1 MLQNHIYL
9 GKVHHQGTYYPGQQ
23 PAIIDQELWDKV
35 QARFAANLQAP
46 RRRLRSTNKSLL
58 TGLLYDAQGNRFTPS
73 HAAKGARRYRYY
85 VSQAVIKKPGR
96 AADGPVRL
104 PADELEELVI
114 SQVQSFLQSPQRMQ
128 DVLCDP
134 NSASVEI
141 QSAADFARKWAAATT
156 AQVRAVVPSVVKRVV
171 VSDGLI
177 ELRLSKSAI
186 REAVTGLREAPSLA
200 NDSDISG
207 DLILLE
213 AQATVSKCRGEVRL
227 VLAPDAAQGS
237 PRSIPSL
244 IKAVVRAHDWV
255 DRIAKGEVPHQRAI
269 AAETGL
275 HRRYVG
281 RIMQMAFLA
290 PDITEAI
297 LEGRQPPHMTLDTL
311 MGDMP
316 ADWSLQREQL
326 LALSSRNDCSV
337 SA

>member
-1 MLQNHIYL
+1 MYL

-35 QARFAANLQAP
+35 QARFVANVQAP
-46 RRRLRSTNKSLL
+46 RRRPRAASKSLL
-58 TGLLYDAQGNRFTPS
+58 TGLLYDSQGNRFTPS

-96 AADGPVRL
+96 AAEGPTRL
-104 PADELEELVI
+104 AADALEELVV

-128 DVLCDP
+128 DVLC
-134 NSASVEI
+134 SRTASSLEI
-141 QSAADFARKWAAATT
+141 QRAAECAQKWAAATVV
-156 AQVRAVVPSVVKRVV
+156 QVRAVVPTIVKRVV
-171 VSDGLI
+171 VRDNLI
-177 ELRLSKSAI
+177 ELQLSRCAI
-186 REAVTGLREAPSLA
+186 REAVTGLREVPSLA
-200 NDSDISG
+200 NDSSTSE
-207 DLILLE
+207 DLVILE
-213 AQATVSKCRGEVRL
+213 AEATVSKCRGEVRL

-237 PRSIPSL
+237 PRGIPSL

-255 DRIAKGEVPHQRAI
+255 DRIARGDVPHQRAI

-297 LEGRQPPHMTLDTL
+297 LEGRQPPDMTLEAL
-311 MGDMP
+311 MGDVP
-316 ADWSLQREQL
+316 ADWGRQRKQL
-326 LALSSRNDCSV
+326 LALSPPHDDRDC
-337 SA
+337 A